1 MQYAA
6 MHESGSGKKPTK
18 RQGSMTSVVRG
29 RPAVAGRPSN
39 RRDWS
44 EWDIGL

>member
-29 RPAVAGRPSN
+29 RLEVAADRQTDVIDPN
-39 RRDWS
+39 ETLD
-44 EWDIGL
+44 

>member
-29 RPAVAGRPSN
+29 RLEVAADRQN
-39 RRDWS
+39 RRD
-44 EWDIGL
+44 